1 MIDCITTPLP
11 YFMSFFAFY
20 RTAVETEVHE
30 NSAVTDDSA
39 NDASAKSQYASLQMS
54 EVGLRSVYSDFAHRS
69 TATQAQPG
77 QPGDYASLQMSDVGM
92 TSTYSELGQHD
103 GVAPAHGGTDY
114 EIPP

>member
-1 MIDCITTPLP
+1 
-11 YFMSFFAFY
+11 
-20 RTAVETEVHE
+20 
-30 NSAVTDDSA
+30 
-39 NDASAKSQYASLQMS
+39 MS

-69 TATQAQPG
+69 TATQAQPVSTYLRWLTLVNTIGGSYLHVSPCLTRTFTSVYCDLSG